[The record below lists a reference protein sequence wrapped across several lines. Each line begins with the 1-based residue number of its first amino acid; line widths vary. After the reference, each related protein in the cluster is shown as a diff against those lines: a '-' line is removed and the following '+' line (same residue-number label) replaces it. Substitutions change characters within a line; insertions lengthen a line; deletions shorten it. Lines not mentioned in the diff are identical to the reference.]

1 MRSGKQLRIILK
13 FVVIALVM
21 LGLFAAVIFLFKS
34 FQITYRAAYSTS
46 DHMASKLLQSLGQ
59 AANEEK
65 TWVAFKRVPVNSLED
80 AARALETGRA
90 EIAVVRPDVA
100 LPAKSANIATLRR
113 EAVYLIVPAK
123 SPIESLSDLKG
134 RTVAILTDLQADE
147 TLLNRLLDH
156 YSVPRES
163 VRRVRMQAADVADS
177 IRRKSSNAVFMIDA
191 PESAQSVA
199 VFAAV
204 TKATKEPAD
213 IVGVDDAEAIAKRF
227 GNVGTVEI
235 AHGVFPGSSPR
246 PEEAVTTLA
255 ITYSLMASR
264 NLSNMAVGEIARVL
278 LAAKTRLG
286 ASDPA
291 ANSIE
296 VPDTDDRSLNLHPGA
311 KAFYDGEQPSFFDS
325 FESMFWIGYIFL
337 GLIGS
342 GFAWILSRLAR
353 GNEDK
358 PASLDRLAAFL
369 IDVRGADELK
379 LTEMKETLDDFVASM
394 VRDRADGTL
403 DPEEFE
409 SLSIAVTYARQ
420 AVTDRRDSLHMQY
433 VAEPSKSPTDAKAP
447 RNLS

>member
-1 MRSGKQLRIILK
+1 
-13 FVVIALVM
+13 
-21 LGLFAAVIFLFKS
+21 
-34 FQITYRAAYSTS
+34 
-46 DHMASKLLQSLGQ
+46 
-59 AANEEK
+59 
-65 TWVAFKRVPVNSLED
+65 
-80 AARALETGRA
+80 
-90 EIAVVRPDVA
+90 
-100 LPAKSANIATLRR
+100 
-113 EAVYLIVPAK
+113 
-123 SPIESLSDLKG
+123 
-134 RTVAILTDLQADE
+134 
-147 TLLNRLLDH
+147 
-156 YSVPRES
+156 
-163 VRRVRMQAADVADS
+163 
-177 IRRKSSNAVFMIDA
+177 
-191 PESAQSVA
+191 
-199 VFAAV
+199 
-204 TKATKEPAD
+204 
-213 IVGVDDAEAIAKRF
+213 
-227 GNVGTVEI
+227 
-235 AHGVFPGSSPR
+235 
-246 PEEAVTTLA
+246 
-255 ITYSLMASR
+255 MASR

-296 VPDTDDRSLNLHPGA
+296 EPDTDDRSLNLHPGA

-447 RNLS
+447 RNLL